1 MSRDIKL
8 FPFRWIMS
16 SVLAVA
22 IGFAIMFTFLGEALR
37 NCGPLVFGMCI
48 GALFGTLTGL
58 GHWLLL
64 RKFFM
69 RSSTW
74 VVITAFS
81 WSLFWAMNMQGFF
94 GRGEGW
100 FPKMEEALA
109 HGLTFGFLAGSL
121 QYVFLR
127 NKVRFPLDWL
137 CVNIVAWPVCAIIG
151 DLIKLWLAPDSAA
164 DLICGFLLP
173 PLPLAFVMQQ
183 LIKHRCHQKV
193 LINVSYNNKSE
204 ERH

>member
-1 MSRDIKL
+1 MQIFKMSRDIKL
-8 FPFRWIMS
+8 FPFRWIMVS
-16 SVLAVA
+16 FLSVA
-22 IGFAIMFTFLGEALR
+22 IGFAIMFVFLGEALR
-37 NCGPLVFGMCI
+37 NCSPFVFGMSI

-69 RSSTW
+69 RSLPW
-74 VVITAFS
+74 IIVTAFS

-100 FPKMEEALA
+100 FPKAEEALA
-109 HGLTFGFLAGSL
+109 HGLTFGFLTGSL
-121 QYVFLR
+121 QYVFLK

-137 CVNIVAWPVCAIIG
+137 CINIVAWPVCAIVG

-164 DLICGFLLP
+164 DLLVGFLLP
-173 PLPLAFVMQQ
+173 PLPLAFVMQR
-183 LIKHRCHQKV
+183 LIMHR
-193 LINVSYNNKSE
+193 YNAGIVAN
-204 ERH
+204 